1 MSDGLIQR
9 PERAAIRGARS
20 RRCGIENCNG
30 RHTSGSVRDITA
42 WRALADCEARF
53 GATFENAGVGIHTD
67 SG

>member
-1 MSDGLIQR
+1 MRDRELQWETHIGL
-9 PERAAIRGARS
+9 
-20 RRCGIENCNG
+20 
-30 RHTSGSVRDITA
+30 VRDITA